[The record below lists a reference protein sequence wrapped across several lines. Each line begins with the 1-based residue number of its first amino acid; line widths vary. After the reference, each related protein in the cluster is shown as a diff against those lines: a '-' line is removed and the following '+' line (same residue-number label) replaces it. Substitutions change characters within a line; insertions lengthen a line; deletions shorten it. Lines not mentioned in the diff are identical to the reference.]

1 MADDTID
8 DRFVAFAR
16 QNRKLLRDY
25 TDLEVPDCARD
36 FSKKT
41 YTTIWDLTRVKQA
54 GSLTVSAHIRAIISY
69 SCCERETRGL
79 STIRRKACRTYW
91 NFSTATRQPSDPM
104 QWYSFWLKF
113 WNHSLL
119 LLGLFFALGNLSLG
133 AVTDLGS
140 FEGFVDRGGS
150 GFLFHVPSFMNTKE
164 LMRLGGGLMRK
175 NTGHVLLYVSM
186 MT

>member
-54 GSLTVSAHIRAIISY
+54 GSLTVPAHIRAIISY
-69 SCCERETRGL
+69 SPAAKEKLEDFPQYGERL
-79 STIRRKACRTYW
+79 
-91 NFSTATRQPSDPM
+91 
-104 QWYSFWLKF
+104 
-113 WNHSLL
+113 
-119 LLGLFFALGNLSLG
+119 
-133 AVTDLGS
+133 V
-140 FEGFVDRGGS
+140 
-150 GFLFHVPSFMNTKE
+150 E
-164 LMRLGGGLMRK
+164 LIGISR
-175 NTGHVLLYVSM
+175 
-186 MT
+186 